1 MTCQREEFTASE
13 TKTEKQYLC
22 VETNDLA
29 VYN

>member
-22 VETNDLA
+22 VETNA
-29 VYN
+29 TTYV